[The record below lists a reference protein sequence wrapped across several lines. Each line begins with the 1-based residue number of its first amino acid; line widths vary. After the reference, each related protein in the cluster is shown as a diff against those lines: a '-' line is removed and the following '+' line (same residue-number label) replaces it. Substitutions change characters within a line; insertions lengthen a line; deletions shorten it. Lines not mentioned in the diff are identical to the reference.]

1 MLPNFLQS
9 SYQTYKEDT
18 DILAKWLAV
27 KAKQCGY
34 PADLLSPPDPP
45 TASSQPARPSQR
57 SKGAARKQA
66 KLAVKSDAASLQHS
80 DSTANAPKYIIK
92 VSDFATL
99 ANCIARFNK
108 PVVKVPVEVV
118 KVLHRAIDLRQQH
131 YSWARA
137 QADSEPS
144 TDVEESNQSHAHF
157 LGILERTR
165 EILKPRMPSEMID
178 DFLSKPSSR
187 SSNQEKPDTQAN
199 GQISNMFDKLDI
211 QEPSQTFLDAP
222 DVEQSIGI
230 KVSQEPNYEAEQ
242 VQSMEEQYLAAH
254 CLFQDVRNIRSFLR
268 QLWKSYRDDG
278 LSLAAA
284 SITTNTAIDFVRSM
298 EQICLRQFPDSSDY
312 KSFMQ
317 IFYGAQCLNRGHN
330 PISRQQP
337 DDLLNFEVYDLAEE
351 VMVPTYI
358 VLESL
363 QRVILPNQVPLYK
376 PGHFGSRD
384 TTTAWTEKS
393 NRDKFRD
400 DRLVLMETFP
410 DLMLM
415 AMITSRWT
423 LAEDELIRGVRQMA
437 PGKAIP
443 LWLVFAAQCFLDVQH
458 VLGRDVGRGHTD
470 LQRIANPIRA
480 SIKQNME
487 FHRSLR
493 VETWPRQNDTRFS
506 GILTVIEE
514 WISEDLIAN
523 KMKAVRLGLV
533 IIPRGVLTLD

>member
-57 SKGAARKQA
+57 LKGAARKSA
-66 KLAVKSDAASLQHS
+66 KLAVNSNAASSHHS
-80 DSTANAPKYIIK
+80 DSAENAPKYTIK
-92 VSDFATL
+92 VRDFATL
-99 ANCIARFNK
+99 AECIARFNK
-108 PVVKVPVEVV
+108 PVVKVPVAVV
-118 KVLHRAIDLRQQH
+118 KVLNRAIDLRQQH

-144 TDVEESNQSHAHF
+144 TDVQESNQSHAHF

-268 QLWKSYRDDG
+268 QLWTSYRDDG
-278 LSLAAA
+278 LSLTAA

-312 KSFMQ
+312 KSLMQ

-330 PISRQQP
+330 PISKQQP

-410 DLMLM
+410 YLILM

-423 LAEDELIRGVRQMA
+423 LAED
-437 PGKAIP
+437 
-443 LWLVFAAQCFLDVQH
+443 
-458 VLGRDVGRGHTD
+458 
-470 LQRIANPIRA
+470 
-480 SIKQNME
+480 
-487 FHRSLR
+487 
-493 VETWPRQNDTRFS
+493 
-506 GILTVIEE
+506 
-514 WISEDLIAN
+514 
-523 KMKAVRLGLV
+523 
-533 IIPRGVLTLD
+533 